1 MVIFVAFNILCEKCL
16 LTSALRCF
24 FLAFFPSS
32 LRGRFCGHT
41 DVSKQ
46 FDAVNGVVCKVLG
59 CSGKIMC
66 VHPNYKREKIDF
78 SDDNKDRIL
87 IEFDSLQVS
96 TFSSE
101 YFLPLNILQGR
112 MTLLKPNLVLNHFG
126 SDT

>member
-1 MVIFVAFNILCEKCL
+1 
-16 LTSALRCF
+16 
-24 FLAFFPSS
+24 
-32 LRGRFCGHT
+32 
-41 DVSKQ
+41 
-46 FDAVNGVVCKVLG
+46 
-59 CSGKIMC
+59 MC